1 MFYKSIKHS
10 KSMEEK
16 NTHDFFAQNHW
27 MKIEAK

>member
-16 NTHDFFAQNHW
+16 KNTRLFAQNHW
-27 MKIEAK
+27 MKTEAK